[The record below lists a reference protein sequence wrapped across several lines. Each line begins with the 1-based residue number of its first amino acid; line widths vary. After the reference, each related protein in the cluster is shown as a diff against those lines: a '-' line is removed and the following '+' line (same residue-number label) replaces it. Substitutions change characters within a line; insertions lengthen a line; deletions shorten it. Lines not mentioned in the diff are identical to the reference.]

1 MKESECLDILA
12 FTYNCPTLKIIGVDI
27 WITLLIGKLFNL
39 NQEIQKYK
47 MRNSNGSNNRFLM
60 ILIFL
65 QFSSFCMKIQILE
78 KNTGWPDEFCIIIF
92 KKKLS
97 NSKFEFEKIRQKI
110 RQNERSF
117 ALDSMTV
124 NKVSRIFWRSF
135 LLMPIRLFVAQVI
148 KTTPSSV
155 QNWHEVS

>member
-1 MKESECLDILA
+1 MNFGFYFRSSVSSSREGSQERRLNDDFQSRPPLSRRPSWRRQSAVLQKARKFEA
-12 FTYNCPTLKIIGVDI
+12 AYLKS
-27 WITLLIGKLFNL
+27 
-39 NQEIQKYK
+39 QEIQKYK

-117 ALDSMTV
+117 ALLS
-124 NKVSRIFWRSF
+124 
-135 LLMPIRLFVAQVI
+135 
-148 KTTPSSV
+148 
-155 QNWHEVS
+155 